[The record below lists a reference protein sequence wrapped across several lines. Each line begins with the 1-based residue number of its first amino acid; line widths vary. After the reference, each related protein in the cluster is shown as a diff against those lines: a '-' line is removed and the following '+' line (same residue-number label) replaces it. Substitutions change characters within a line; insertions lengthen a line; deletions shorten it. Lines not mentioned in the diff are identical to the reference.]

1 MQDASAVQAVADLA
15 VQATQSTQFSS
26 PDTLP
31 HALVLGGQVH
41 NLEKLRQHR
50 DRFRGTFSTRS
61 LSAFVAYVAIRSME
75 AQVVTEGEGEG
86 ESPETGDGGDI
97 SDVMSFRE
105 GVRGPDS
112 TTLFVDP
119 ETFTA
124 VGIHNLGDLAA
135 PGHCDDLAKLR
146 LVQSAEWTALMQVNQ
161 KPLTQREMAD
171 WLQDWRGI
179 FTPLYGDPGLITE
192 ALPRDT
198 VSAAIQAVLHVKTEA
213 SQSASSKLQAH
224 GAELSSFEALQM
236 RSGDGLE
243 LPAGFRFSLH
253 PYEDLKLRTV
263 DAVLTVYPPTEGK
276 AMRMSLRVTGLEAL
290 TKEMADEFQALLKE
304 RLDVPSFIG
313 TFAP

>member
-1 MQDASAVQAVADLA
+1 
-15 VQATQSTQFSS
+15 
-26 PDTLP
+26 
-31 HALVLGGQVH
+31 
-41 NLEKLRQHR
+41 
-50 DRFRGTFSTRS
+50 
-61 LSAFVAYVAIRSME
+61 
-75 AQVVTEGEGEG
+75 
-86 ESPETGDGGDI
+86 
-97 SDVMSFRE
+97 
-105 GVRGPDS
+105 
-112 TTLFVDP
+112 
-119 ETFTA
+119 
-124 VGIHNLGDLAA
+124 
-135 PGHCDDLAKLR
+135 
-146 LVQSAEWTALMQVNQ
+146 
-161 KPLTQREMAD
+161 MAD

-198 VSAAIQAVLHVKTEA
+198 VTAAIQAVLHVKTEA

-253 PYEDLKLRTV
+253 PYEDLKLRAV

-290 TKEMADEFQALLKE
+290 NKEMADEFQTLLKE